1 MKWANISNNVMASEK
16 FRLHKIKHK
25 KNVHFELYETNF
37 KNELLF
43 IGEFKLE
50 EEAKHYA
57 EWKQRHSA

>member
-1 MKWANISNNVMASEK
+1 MASEK